1 MARTDTTAHRRIV
14 PSLLDRLTDD
24 EPHHN
29 TEPVQQRTLSEQKFR
44 ELLLRDLRWLFNTTA
59 LEATEDLSSYPE
71 VAKSILNYGLPQL
84 IGRTS
89 TELEQ
94 RNLERHIRDILQRY
108 ESRIIPSSV
117 KVRVIKDNEKTSDSA
132 LALEIE
138 GAVRAQPA
146 PFHLLLRTEIDL
158 AQRTATVVDKA

>member
-1 MARTDTTAHRRIV
+1 MARADTSQRRIV

-24 EPHHN
+24 EPNHN
-29 TEPVQQRTLSEQKFR
+29 SEPPQQRTLSEQKFR

-59 LEATEDLSSYPE
+59 LEATENLNDYPE
-71 VAKSILNYGLPQL
+71 VTKSVLNFGLPQL
-84 IGRTS
+84 IGRTA

-94 RNLERHIRDILQRY
+94 RKLENHLRDVLLRF
-108 ESRIIPSSV
+108 EPRIIPSSV
-117 KVRVIKDNEKTSDSA
+117 KVRVIKDHEKTSDSA
-132 LALEIE
+132 LSMEIE

-158 AQRTATVVDKA
+158 AQRSATVVDKT